1 MHKHKWND
9 ASSGLVMGQLQDFIA
24 IAEYW

>member
-9 ASSGLVMGQLQDFIA
+9 SRSLVMGQLQDFIA
-24 IAEYW
+24 TAEYW